1 MPIFIQH
8 STPMPILY
16 DHIQWQKMLL
26 FHWLPLDGVLLFYIA
41 AAAAEDL
48 PHKDYHLHMNSG
60 RRSDGPV
67 GKSVLLM
74 CVPNCCMFS
83 GELISVD
90 TTLEPAGQVWQ
101 TTTGFSLRGNLLS
114 LVVILITA
122 ALKLNGLLC
131 ETIVTLQFVMSVSLP
146 RDSKQIR
153 VGVDLCFPC
162 ICLIEYFHN
171 PLYDMSQKMWEAVHR
186 SGQRPLVPKQAL
198 H

>member
-1 MPIFIQH
+1 MKIF
-8 STPMPILY
+8 
-16 DHIQWQKMLL
+16 
-26 FHWLPLDGVLLFYIA
+26 LLFYI

-48 PHKDYHLHMNSG
+48 PHKDYHIHMDSG

-74 CVPNCCMFS
+74 SVPNCCMFS

-101 TTTGFSLRGNLLS
+101 TTTVFSLRGNLLS

-122 ALKLNGLLC
+122 ALKLNGLKY
-131 ETIVTLQFVMSVSLP
+131 ETIVTLQFVMSVLVP

-171 PLYDMSQKMWEAVHR
+171 PLYEMSQKM
-186 SGQRPLVPKQAL
+186 
-198 H
+198 

>member
-1 MPIFIQH
+1 
-8 STPMPILY
+8 
-16 DHIQWQKMLL
+16 MLL
-26 FHWLPLDGVLLFYIA
+26 FHWPPLDGVLFFYIAA

-171 PLYDMSQKMWEAVHR
+171 PLYDMSQKM
-186 SGQRPLVPKQAL
+186 
-198 H
+198 